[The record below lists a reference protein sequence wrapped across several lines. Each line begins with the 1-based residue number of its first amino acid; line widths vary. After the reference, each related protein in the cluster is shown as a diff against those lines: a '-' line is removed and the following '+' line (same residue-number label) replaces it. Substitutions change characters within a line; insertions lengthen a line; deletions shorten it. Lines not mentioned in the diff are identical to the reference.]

1 MINLKRGVVMS
12 TIGPKIQEQFESL
25 PIDLKNEILSR
36 NVTLNTLPELISVLE
51 KIVEEGE
58 NA

>member
-1 MINLKRGVVMS
+1 MS